1 MSLKKYKKIFLI
13 TSNRSEYGILR
24 NLIQK
29 LKKSKKLKLKLIVT
43 GAHLNKLFGSTIDE
57 IIKDKN
63 KIFYKIKI
71 NQSNIKSEKTYLQSS
86 KIISSFS
93 KLFLKYR
100 PDLIMILGD
109 RFEIFSVAIAAVFN
123 NFPIAHLYGGE
134 VTEGSMDEIFRHSI
148 TKMSNYHFVST
159 ERSKKRVRQL
169 GENPKNIFLVG
180 SLGVENIK
188 KINLISR
195 SELAKKLNINFE
207 KKNIMFSYHPERNN
221 SKIVSNLK
229 NIFLALKSL
238 KHINIFITMPNPD
251 EGNSIIY
258 KRIIDNVKKNDNFF
272 FIKSMGSTNYL
283 SMISHV
289 DLIIGNSSSGIIEA
303 PSLKTPSI
311 DIGDRQK
318 GRERAKSVF
327 HCKSN
332 KKEILNLINKI
343 LRKKSN
349 KLNFKNPYEKSN
361 ASKKIIKIL
370 ENINYKSN
378 LVKKFYNI

>member
-29 LKKSKKLKLKLIVT
+29 SKRSKKLKLNLIVT
-43 GAHLNKLFGSTIDE
+43 GAHLNKLFGSTINE
-57 IIKDKN
+57 IIKDNN
-63 KIFYKIKI
+63 KIFHKIKI
-71 NQSNIKSEKTYLQSS
+71 NQSNKKSEKAYLQSS

-148 TKMSNYHFVST
+148 TKMSNFHFVST
-159 ERSKKRVRQL
+159 KKSKNRVRQL
-169 GENPKNIFLVG
+169 GENPEDIFIVG

-188 KINLISR
+188 KMNFKSR
-195 SELAKKLNINFE
+195 SELAKKLKISFE
-207 KKNIMFSYHPERNN
+207 KRNIMLSYHPERKK
-221 SKIVSNLK
+221 SKIVSDLR

-238 KHINIFITMPNPD
+238 KNTNIFMTMPNPD

-258 KRIIDNVKKNDNFF
+258 RRIIENVKKNDNFF
-272 FIKSMGSTNYL
+272 FIKSMGSENYL

-289 DLIIGNSSSGIIEA
+289 DLIIGNSSRNNRGA
-303 PSLKTPSI
+303 KLKNT
-311 DIGDRQK
+311 
-318 GRERAKSVF
+318 
-327 HCKSN
+327 
-332 KKEILNLINKI
+332 LN
-343 LRKKSN
+343 
-349 KLNFKNPYEKSN
+349 
-361 ASKKIIKIL
+361 
-370 ENINYKSN
+370 
-378 LVKKFYNI
+378 

>member
-1 MSLKKYKKIFLI
+1 
-13 TSNRSEYGILR
+13 
-24 NLIQK
+24 
-29 LKKSKKLKLKLIVT
+29 
-43 GAHLNKLFGSTIDE
+43 
-57 IIKDKN
+57 
-63 KIFYKIKI
+63 
-71 NQSNIKSEKTYLQSS
+71 
-86 KIISSFS
+86 
-93 KLFLKYR
+93 
-100 PDLIMILGD
+100 
-109 RFEIFSVAIAAVFN
+109 
-123 NFPIAHLYGGE
+123 
-134 VTEGSMDEIFRHSI
+134 
-148 TKMSNYHFVST
+148 
-159 ERSKKRVRQL
+159 
-169 GENPKNIFLVG
+169 
-180 SLGVENIK
+180 
-188 KINLISR
+188 
-195 SELAKKLNINFE
+195 
-207 KKNIMFSYHPERNN
+207 
-221 SKIVSNLK
+221 
-229 NIFLALKSL
+229 
-238 KHINIFITMPNPD
+238 MPNPD

-327 HCKSN
+327 HCKPN

>member
-29 LKKSKKLKLKLIVT
+29 SKRSKKLILNLIVT
-43 GAHLNKLFGSTIDE
+43 GAHLNKLFGSTINE
-57 IIKDKN
+57 IIKDNN
-63 KIFYKIKI
+63 KIFHKIKI
-71 NQSNIKSEKTYLQSS
+71 NQSNKKSEKAYLQSS

-134 VTEGSMDEIFRHSI
+134 VSEGSMDEIFRHSI
-148 TKMSNYHFVST
+148 TKMSNFHFVST
-159 ERSKKRVRQL
+159 KKSKNRVRQL
-169 GENPKNIFLVG
+169 GENPEDIFIVG

-188 KINLISR
+188 KMNFKSR
-195 SELAKKLNINFE
+195 SELAKKLKISFE
-207 KKNIMFSYHPERNN
+207 KRNIMLSYHPERKK
-221 SKIVSNLK
+221 SKIVSDLR

-238 KHINIFITMPNPD
+238 KNTNIFMTMPNPD

-258 KRIIDNVKKNDNFF
+258 RRIIENVKKNDNFF
-272 FIKSMGSTNYL
+272 FIKSMGSENYL

-327 HCKSN
+327 HCKPN

-343 LRKKSN
+343 LRKKNN

-361 ASKKIIKIL
+361 TSKKIIKIL

>member
-29 LKKSKKLKLKLIVT
+29 SKRSKKLKLNLIVT
-43 GAHLNKLFGSTIDE
+43 GAHLNKLFGSTINE
-57 IIKDKN
+57 IIKDNN
-63 KIFYKIKI
+63 KIFHKIKI
-71 NQSNIKSEKTYLQSS
+71 NQSNKKSEKAYLQSS

-148 TKMSNYHFVST
+148 TKMSNFHFVST
-159 ERSKKRVRQL
+159 KKSKNRVRQL
-169 GENPKNIFLVG
+169 GENPEDIFIVG

-188 KINLISR
+188 KMNFKSR
-195 SELAKKLNINFE
+195 SELAKKLKISFE
-207 KKNIMFSYHPERNN
+207 KRNIMLSYHPERKK
-221 SKIVSNLK
+221 SKIVSDLR

-238 KHINIFITMPNPD
+238 KNTNIFMTMPNPD

-258 KRIIDNVKKNDNFF
+258 RRIIENVKKNDNFF
-272 FIKSMGSTNYL
+272 FIKSMGSENYL

-327 HCKSN
+327 HCKPN